1 MAYVDGPSLAKK
13 VKERP
18 LPLDEA
24 LDIACQIGEGL
35 LEAHEK
41 GIVHRDIK
49 PQNIMLT
56 AKGQVKIMDFGLAS
70 LAGRSKLTKSG
81 TTLGT
86 PAYMAPEQLEG
97 KQADRR
103 ADIWALGCVCY
114 EMLTQHTPFE
124 AEYEQAIAYGIL
136 NEDPEPVTARRSG
149 LPPALDRVLDKA
161 LAKEPEE
168 RYQHVDEM
176 LVDLRRLDKGAAQ
189 PKPSPKPVE
198 AKRFVPW
205 AIAAACAAL
214 ACWSFFN
221 RAPSTPGVQRL
232 IIPLPEGHELRSQL
246 DISPDGTTLAYLARG
261 PEGPPRLYLRPIDAF
276 EAVTVPSSE
285 NSGAVF
291 FSPDGQ
297 WVGFQ
302 ARGAVWKASVLGGS
316 PQKMFELDGPLMEA
330 HWRDDEILYKLGFVG
345 DLSISRTSLGGGA
358 PEILMNAEPD
368 LGEGYPGAPRRL
380 PGGKEL
386 FVAIRTYEGDGVVFS
401 AVTLEGGERRT
412 LHRAVDGR
420 NATLLERGF
429 LIFGELD
436 GLMAARF
443 DFSKGRLVG
452 SPLPALDGLL
462 RAGGY
467 FGNGNFA
474 VSESG
479 TLAYISGELSGDR
492 LVWVDREGAV
502 QPLIDDRA
510 EYGWI
515 DISPNGRRAAVQ
527 ISSAHDRDI
536 WVYDLET
543 TRRTRLTHEAVHRS
557 PVWSWDSRRVAFQS
571 NYPERIEQRISDASR
586 PVEVLLE
593 SDARVFPRSWSPDG
607 ENLLYQKRSPDTE
620 NDTWVLPLGGEP
632 RPLLDSAQ
640 NEIQAQISPNG
651 RWLAF
656 VTDESDDSAVYVQRF
671 PEGGGRQPV
680 SFGGGERPRWSGDGR
695 ELFYL
700 DGSKMMAAT
709 IDPGPPLKVGTPRE
723 LFDNP
728 LLSQYDVDPSGRRF
742 LMIERGETSPAN
754 KIHVIVNW
762 VEELDQLLP
771 D

>member
-1 MAYVDGPSLAKK
+1 
-13 VKERP
+13 
-18 LPLDEA
+18 
-24 LDIACQIGEGL
+24 
-35 LEAHEK
+35 
-41 GIVHRDIK
+41 
-49 PQNIMLT
+49 
-56 AKGQVKIMDFGLAS
+56 
-70 LAGRSKLTKSG
+70 
-81 TTLGT
+81 
-86 PAYMAPEQLEG
+86 MAPEQLEG

-232 IIPLPEGHELRSQL
+232 IIPLPEGHELRGAASWTFR
-246 DISPDGTTLAYLARG
+246 PTARLWPIW
-261 PEGPPRLYLRPIDAF
+261 PEGPRARHVSICARSTPSKPSPFPARRTRGLCSFRRTASGSAFRPGGRF
-276 EAVTVPSSE
+276 GKRPSW
-285 NSGAVF
+285 AD
-291 FSPDGQ
+291 P
-297 WVGFQ
+297 
-302 ARGAVWKASVLGGS
+302 

-345 DLSISRTSLGGGA
+345 DQSISRTSLGGGA